1 MILLGSI
8 CLISKL
14 SMLNRDS
21 MRTVL
26 KENLLK
32 RSIISWTTIVKI
44 DEGVIVNSMRIRR
57 FGI

>member
-1 MILLGSI
+1 
-8 CLISKL
+8 
-14 SMLNRDS
+14 